1 MGNMEIVQNK
11 QNVKWKEWKSVTQK
25 SATRLS
31 AFDFQEFKMTSAA
44 RIDRIERL
52 ILEIVK
58 RHDTVKTDDIKQQIE
73 WLQNEYNRFRM
84 KSESLLKI
92 IALLSV
98 P

>member
-1 MGNMEIVQNK
+1 MLNEKTERVQP
-11 QNVKWKEWKSVTQK
+11 EKSVTQK

-31 AFDFQEFKMTSAA
+31 AIDFQEFKMTSAA
-44 RIDRIERL
+44 RIDRIQRL
-52 ILEIVK
+52 ILEIVT
-58 RHDTVKTDDIKQQIE
+58 RHDAVKTDDIKQQIE

-98 P
+98 Q